1 MIPTDELALLESR
14 VQRALCSGDDSALRV
29 LGYGEISLVIGWPRE
44 GPRWACK
51 RLPPFAS
58 SADADAYTETLDAYL
73 EVLDRRGVRVA
84 PTTVRRTAVPDG
96 RLAVYCVQEVLPSDS
111 LAVEV
116 VARGGRTARDLL
128 GGIVDTALEVVDDH
142 VGLDAQLSNWALME
156 GQLTYFD
163 VTTPLLRGPDGSER
177 LDTEIFLASLPPV
190 LRGPVRRFVLPGI
203 MQRYHRPR
211 SVVLDL
217 AANLIKEDLEGWI
230 GPVLAAVEGRVDPPL
245 SDAEVYSDYRS
256 DARTWGLL
264 QAVRRADRLWQ
275 RKVRRRTYPFLLPA
289 RIQR

>member
-44 GPRWACK
+44 SPRWACK
-51 RLPPFAS
+51 RLPTFAS

-190 LRGPVRRFVLPGI
+190 LRAPVRRFVLPGI
-203 MQRYHRPR
+203 MERYHRPR

-217 AANLIKEDLEGWI
+217 SANLIKEDLEGWI
-230 GPVLAAVEGRVDPPL
+230 GTVLAAVEGRVDPPL
-245 SDAEVYSDYRS
+245 SDAEVHSDYRS
-256 DARTWGLL
+256 DARTWALL

>member
-14 VQRALCSGDDSALRV
+14 VQHALRSGDDSALRV

-44 GPRWACK
+44 SPRWACK
-51 RLPPFAS
+51 RLPTFAS

-190 LRGPVRRFVLPGI
+190 LRAPVRRFVLPGI
-203 MQRYHRPR
+203 MERYHRPR

-217 AANLIKEDLEGWI
+217 SANLIKEDLEGWI
-230 GPVLAAVEGRVDPPL
+230 GTVLAAVEGRVDPPL
-245 SDAEVYSDYRS
+245 SDAEVHSDYRS
-256 DARTWGLL
+256 DARTWALL